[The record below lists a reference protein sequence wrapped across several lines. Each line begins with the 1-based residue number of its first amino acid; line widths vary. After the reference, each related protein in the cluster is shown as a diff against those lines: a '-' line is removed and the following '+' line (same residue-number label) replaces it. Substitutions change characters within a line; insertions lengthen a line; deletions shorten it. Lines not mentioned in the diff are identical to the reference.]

1 MKQSI
6 LLLLFMATAF
16 LSCTKEGTQYRD
28 LLGSG
33 EITYPG
39 LTANFKALQGN
50 LRIKLQWQP
59 SPDPGVKKYV
69 IYWNNG
75 LDSVWLD
82 ASSNKPSDSVSTV
95 ISGLNEDLQNFSLY
109 SVGEKGERSIGQTLS
124 AIRIYGPLY
133 TSSLVNRQ
141 VDGNRA
147 PEAIDDHTYKIFFSP
162 VDTVLNINTAISYR
176 DSQHQLRIITINAKT
191 EEVVLDMI
199 TAGTKVA
206 VRSAYVP
213 VRNAIDTFNVSYSD
227 TLLLQ

>member
-1 MKQSI
+1 MKQTTLLI
-6 LLLLFMATAF
+6 LLMAITF
-16 LSCTKEGTQYRD
+16 LSCTKEGTKYRD
-28 LLGSG
+28 LLGNG

-39 LTANFKALQGN
+39 LTTNFKALQGN
-50 LRIKLQWQP
+50 LRIKLQWHP

-75 LDSVWLD
+75 LDSVWLNS
-82 ASSNKPSDSVSTV
+82 SSNKPSDSVSTI

-109 SVGEKGERSIGQTLS
+109 TVGEKGERSIGQTIS
-124 AIRIYGPLY
+124 AVRIYGPLY

-147 PEAIDDHTYKIFFSP
+147 PEAVDDHTYKIFFSP
-162 VDTVLNINTAISYR
+162 VDTILNINTAISYQ
-176 DSQHQLRIITINAKT
+176 DNQHQMRTININAKT
-191 EEVVLDMI
+191 DEAILEMI

-206 VRSAYVP
+206 MRSAYVP
-213 VRNAIDTFNVSYSD
+213 VKNAIDTFNVSYSD

>member
-1 MKQSI
+1 MKQSSI
-6 LLLLFMATAF
+6 LLLFIALAV
-16 LSCTKEGTQYRD
+16 LSCTKENTQYRD
-28 LLGSG
+28 LLGGS

-39 LTANFKALQGN
+39 LTTNFKVFQGN
-50 LRIKLQWQP
+50 LRIKLQWHP

-75 LDSVWLD
+75 LDSVWLN
-82 ASSNKPSDSVSTV
+82 ATSNKTSDSVSTI

-109 SVGEKGERSIGQTLS
+109 TVGEKGERSIGQTLS
-124 AIRIYGPLY
+124 AVRIYGPLY

-162 VDTVLNINTAISYR
+162 VDTVLNINTAISYQ
-176 DSQHQLRIITINAKT
+176 DNLHQLRTIIINAQT
-191 EEVVLDMI
+191 SEAILDMV

-206 VRSAYVP
+206 MRSAYVP
-213 VRNAIDTFNVSYSD
+213 VKNAIDTFNVNYSD